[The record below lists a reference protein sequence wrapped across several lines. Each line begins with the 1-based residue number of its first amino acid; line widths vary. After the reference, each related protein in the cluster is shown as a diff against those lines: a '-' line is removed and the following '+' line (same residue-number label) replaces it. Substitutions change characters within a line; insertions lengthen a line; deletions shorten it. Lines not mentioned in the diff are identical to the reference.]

1 MSKVKTE
8 NRFYV
13 STAIMAGHTTGG
25 AKENS
30 DEVTAIPLEKRNG
43 SQRNGRNGAGKF
55 YNGKR
60 WQRQEGGN

>member
-8 NRFYV
+8 NRLYV

-25 AKENS
+25 ENENS

-43 SQRNGRNGAGKF
+43 SQRNRRNGARK
-55 YNGKR
+55 YCNRKR